1 MKFKCDLT
9 NGILYRVDG
18 LFSLYL
24 FSQYFEILIHPL
36 LKDKFKK
43 FVEDVL
49 NNPDKTYFADDV
61 FDILNIECPEFE
73 DKFNVEYD
81 YIYSADDPKF
91 MKKLAKELN
100 IK

>member
-1 MKFKCDLT
+1 MKFKYDLT
-9 NGILYRVDG
+9 NGILYRIDS
-18 LFSLYL
+18 LFR
-24 FSQYFEILIHPL
+24 QYFDILIHPS

-43 FVEDVL
+43 FVEDVF

-73 DKFNVEYD
+73 DKFNVKYD
-81 YIYSADDPKF
+81 YIYSADNPKF
-91 MKKLAKELN
+91 MKKLAKALN